1 MARINFNPEQTRPF
15 SGSSPVFPS
24 GDYVVEITNEEERD
38 FQSGAGK
45 GLSLDYRIVDGEF
58 KGMIVRDFLNLW
70 HTSPKA
76 TEIAQRRLV
85 AIAHAV
91 GVRNFIDTRE
101 LHHKRFVVR
110 LSKVVYNGQD
120 RNQVD
125 AYLPAQQQQ
134 QQQQQTNDPA
144 TEYANAYAI
153 GQGHVQPP
161 TAPSQPATA
170 PTQSQPYW
178 S

>member
-45 GLSLDYRIVDGEF
+45 GLTLDYRIIDGEF
-58 KGMIVRDFLNLW
+58 KGMIVRDVLNLW

-91 GVRNFIDTRE
+91 GVRNFMDTRE
-101 LHHKRFVVR
+101 LHHKPFVVR
-110 LSKVVYNGQD
+110 LSKVVYNGSD

-125 AYLPAQQQQ
+125 AYLPATKP
-134 QQQQQTNDPA
+134 QQQTNDPA
-144 TEYANAYAI
+144 TAYANAYAI
-153 GQGHVQPP
+153 GQGGVAPP
-161 TAPSQPATA
+161 TAQAPTAPATNN
-170 PTQSQPYW
+170 QPYW

>member
-15 SGSSPVFPS
+15 SGAIPVYPS
-24 GDYVVEITNEEERD
+24 GDYVVEITKENEHD
-38 FQSGAGK
+38 FQSGAGR
-45 GLSLDYRIVDGEF
+45 GLSFDYTIQEGEF
-58 KGMIVRDFLNLW
+58 RGGVIRDNLNLW

-76 TEIAQRRLV
+76 VEIAQRRLV

-91 GVRNFIDTRE
+91 GVRNFMDTRE

-125 AYLPAQQQQ
+125 EYLPAQQQQ
-134 QQQQQTNDPA
+134 QTNDLA
-144 TEYANAYAI
+144 TEYANAYTL
-153 GQGHVQPP
+153 GQGHVAPPTTQTP
-161 TAPSQPATA
+161 TAPATNN
-170 PTQSQPYW
+170 QPYW

>member
-15 SGSSPVFPS
+15 SGAIPVYPS
-24 GDYVVEITNEEERD
+24 GDYVVEITKEDEHD
-38 FQSGAGK
+38 FQSGAGR
-45 GLSLDYRIVDGEF
+45 GLSFDYTIQEGEF
-58 KGMIVRDFLNLW
+58 RGGVIRDNLNLW
-70 HTSPKA
+70 HTSTKA
-76 TEIAQRRLV
+76 VEIAQRRLV

-91 GVRNFIDTRE
+91 GVRNFMDTRE

-125 AYLPAQQQQ
+125 AYLPAQ